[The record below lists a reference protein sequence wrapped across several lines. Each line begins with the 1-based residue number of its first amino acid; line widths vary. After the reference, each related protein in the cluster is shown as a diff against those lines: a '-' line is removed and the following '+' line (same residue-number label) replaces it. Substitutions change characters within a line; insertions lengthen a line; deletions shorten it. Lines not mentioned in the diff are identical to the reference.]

1 MYIGISI
8 VYLLHS
14 AAVFLLCRSR
24 FSRKKTLLICG
35 GMAAAQI
42 IILFSLPSPDRSAAW
57 AYPLFGLAF
66 VVMMANCLIVS
77 SEPPAQSLFVAMT
90 YSQVFLVLIFLSNLI
105 SKFCFGSD
113 LDATMWIRTFLHIA
127 FLILYVALFK
137 KKVDDIKARITE
149 GWLPMCLLSVLYT
162 GFIGYLSMRAQVNRL
177 GQTEMVLFVLLL
189 AVMITGYGVIFHTIH
204 YMEEAF
210 LNREIEQHEKILE
223 QKLEIMR
230 ESEREAKRL
239 RHDLRHHMI
248 NIAEY
253 ARKGEN
259 AALLSYLEEYGA
271 DIEGT
276 ESNHLCAN
284 QTVDNI
290 LTVYARRADQNEI
303 EADFDVKT
311 DKEIGIRDVDLVAI
325 LANLMENAIN
335 GCLNSGKSRMY
346 LHVKI
351 RTKEQKLSFLVEN
364 TCADQTDTGDGSG
377 QKSPRR
383 GIGLSSVMK
392 SVEKYGG
399 DADFRNEKGR
409 FICRIILNLPKRSS
423 VEELP

>member
-1 MYIGISI
+1 K
-8 VYLLHS
+8 L
-14 AAVFLLCRSR
+14 
-24 FSRKKTLLICG
+24 
-35 GMAAAQI
+35 
-42 IILFSLPSPDRSAAW
+42 
-57 AYPLFGLAF
+57 
-66 VVMMANCLIVS
+66 
-77 SEPPAQSLFVAMT
+77 E
-90 YSQVFLVLIFLSNLI
+90 
-105 SKFCFGSD
+105 
-113 LDATMWIRTFLHIA
+113 
-127 FLILYVALFK
+127 
-137 KKVDDIKARITE
+137 
-149 GWLPMCLLSVLYT
+149 
-162 GFIGYLSMRAQVNRL
+162 SMR
-177 GQTEMVLFVLLL
+177 
-189 AVMITGYGVIFHTIH
+189 
-204 YMEEAF
+204 EA
-210 LNREIEQHEKILE
+210 
-223 QKLEIMR
+223 
-230 ESEREAKRL
+230 EREAKRL

-351 RTKEQKLSFLVEN
+351 RTKEQKLS
-364 TCADQTDTGDGSG
+364 
-377 QKSPRR
+377 
-383 GIGLSSVMK
+383 
-392 SVEKYGG
+392 
-399 DADFRNEKGR
+399 
-409 FICRIILNLPKRSS
+409 
-423 VEELP
+423 